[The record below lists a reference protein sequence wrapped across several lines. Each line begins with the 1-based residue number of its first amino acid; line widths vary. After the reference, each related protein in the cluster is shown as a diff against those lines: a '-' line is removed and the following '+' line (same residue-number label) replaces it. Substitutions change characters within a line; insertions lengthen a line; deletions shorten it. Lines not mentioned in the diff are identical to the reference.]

1 MKNFLLTF
9 ILVFCSSSNMI
20 YANNLD
26 NEDLKLPL
34 PMPYKGVLIDKNTL
48 DKFVES
54 AINSNKKPML
64 VFGANWCG
72 DCRIL
77 FGTFELPTFKK
88 MLDENYSIL
97 KIDVKRYEIN
107 MHIMNELGLE
117 PKKGIPRVVIMD
129 NKKNI
134 LNLESTFEWTTAR
147 DRTKQEMFDYFEALS
162 KL

>member
-1 MKNFLLTF
+1 MKNLLLAL
-9 ILVFCSSSNMI
+9 ILIFCSSSNMI
-20 YANNLD
+20 YANNLE

-54 AINSNKKPML
+54 AINNNKKPML

-107 MHIMNELGLE
+107 IDSSLV
-117 PKKGIPRVVIMD
+117 KKLVLTGFTTTSISGGGETGYIVLRKIFTIAKGRVGV
-129 NKKNI
+129 
-134 LNLESTFEWTTAR
+134 S
-147 DRTKQEMFDYFEALS
+147 
-162 KL
+162 